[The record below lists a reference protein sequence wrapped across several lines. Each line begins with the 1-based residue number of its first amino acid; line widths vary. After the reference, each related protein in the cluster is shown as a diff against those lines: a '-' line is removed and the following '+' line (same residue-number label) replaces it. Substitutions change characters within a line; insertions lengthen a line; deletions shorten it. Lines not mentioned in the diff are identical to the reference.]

1 MGSKSTNKTEIP
13 QYMEDASRAALQRAT
28 QIQEMGYMPYMGP
41 EVAVVNPYE
50 QAMAANVGGMASAFG
65 LQAPASL
72 DMGGMPTV
80 TQGGITGYTSYPSYI
95 ASLEMLRDLRPDMY
109 EGLAGMTRYDPIT
122 GMINPNFQ
130 SNMPVVDPAVSSNMP
145 VERGSGS
152 NLYDFMQQNRERYLA
167 SRNNPRPRPR
177 PDNLGSGSASSGS
190 GLFSGMRSAR
200 DRIRDSVLDALGV
213 V

>member
-1 MGSKSTNKTEIP
+1 MGSKSTKKTEIP
-13 QYMEDASRAALQRAT
+13 QYMEDASRAALQRAA

-145 VERGSGS
+145 VVSDGGSGEL
-152 NLYDFMQQNRERYLA
+152 NIYERMMRDREG
-167 SRNNPRPRPR
+167 PDTPMRPRLR

>member
-13 QYMEDASRAALQRAT
+13 QYLEDASRAALQRAT

-109 EGLAGMTRYDPIT
+109 EGLTGMTRYDPIT
-122 GMINPNFQ
+122 GAINPNFQ
-130 SNMPVVDPAVSSNMP
+130 SNMPVFDPAVSSNMP
-145 VERGSGS
+145 VVSDGGSGEL
-152 NLYDFMQQNRERYLA
+152 NIYERMMRDREGPDA
-167 SRNNPRPRPR
+167 PMRPRLR

-200 DRIRDSVLDALGV
+200 DSILDALGV